1 MEIRRRFKQNKI
13 RRRKRNFPYIQTSV
27 TQTPYLKEIQ
37 KILYSISYLGY
48 NQTQVL
54 NDWIELMFWAFQRN
68 DEKYLAIMNKYKN
81 EGKVGTREADLF
93 SKALGMLLAHMKQTN
108 EEVLSYLYM
117 DCNPNKNVG
126 QYFTP
131 HSICQAMS
139 SMVIPAQ
146 GNILDPACG
155 AGVNLV
161 SLAKNMTCKQVD
173 KSFFVGQDID
183 RTCVQM
189 TALNLMFFNLPGV
202 VILGNTLK
210 LEVLEVYKTIRS
222 YVWGGSIVQ
231 DLNIKKWK
239 YIMESPFIK
248 HLRRRRWRY

>member
-1 MEIRRRFKQNKI
+1 MKI
-13 RRRKRNFPYIQTSV
+13 RRRQKNQIRRRRKTFPYTQTSI
-27 TQTPYLKEIQ
+27 TKT
-37 KILYSISYLGY
+37 SYLDEVKKSLYNISHMGY
-48 NQTQVL
+48 NPLQVL
-54 NDWIELMFWAFQRN
+54 NDWIELMFWTFQRN
-68 DEKYLAIMNKYKN
+68 DEKYLAVMKKYKN
-81 EGKVGTREADLF
+81 DGNKGTREADYF
-93 SKALGMLLAHMKQTN
+93 AKALGMLLAHMKETN

-126 QYFTP
+126 QFFTP
-131 HSICQAMS
+131 HSVCQLMSAM
-139 SMVIPAQ
+139 VTPAQ

-155 AGVNLV
+155 AGVNLI

-189 TALNLMFFNLPGV
+189 TALNLMFFNLPGA

-210 LEVLEVYKTIRS
+210 MEVLEVYRTQRS

-231 DLNIKKWK
+231 DFNIKRWK

-248 HLRRRRWRY
+248 HLRKRRWL